1 MEVYSQRD
9 TTSTSLPTSIS
20 YRFAGFAV
28 RPGWAYLPYFCM
40 FSLLLGPFIFS
51 ITSGLRVSNS
61 HSPENSAISCRPSN
75 RSAWSSGA
83 ECLARRLRSALG
95 FKQEL
100 VKVGEEILVGRVSSS
115 LFFLQMNNLS
125 MYLFYCF
132 LFLNSSISTIFNS
145 FILLP

>member
-1 MEVYSQRD
+1 MEVYSHREA
-9 TTSTSLPTSIS
+9 TSTSLPTSIS

-28 RPGWAYLPYFCM
+28 RPGRAYLPYFCM

-51 ITSGLRVSNS
+51 VTSRLRVSNS

-75 RSAWSSGA
+75 GSAWSSGA
-83 ECLARRLRSALG
+83 ECLARSLRSALG

-132 LFLNSSISTIFNS
+132 MFLNSSISTIFNS